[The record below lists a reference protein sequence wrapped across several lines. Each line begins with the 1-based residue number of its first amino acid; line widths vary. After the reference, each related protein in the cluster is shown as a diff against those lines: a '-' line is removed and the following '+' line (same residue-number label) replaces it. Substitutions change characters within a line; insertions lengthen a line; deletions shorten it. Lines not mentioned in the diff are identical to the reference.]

1 MYEGSE
7 LLGSEL
13 SIGEKEERRESWFR
27 MLDIPQLNIN
37 VVLQGGNDMEI
48 SFYQT
53 SGFMVRGE

>member
-1 MYEGSE
+1 
-7 LLGSEL
+7 
-13 SIGEKEERRESWFR
+13 